1 MANPDN
7 EKLFRIAFL
16 NQGKVYELFCSGVC
30 SSNLFGFVEASGLL
44 LGEKDSLVVDPTEEK
59 MRDEF
64 DGVEVLHLPMHSV
77 LRVEQVKKKGHA
89 VIRDR
94 ESGEK
99 VMPFPIQ
106 PGSRSRPQ

>member
-1 MANPDN
+1 MSKPEN
-7 EKLFRIAFL
+7 EKLFRIAFI
-16 NQGKVYELFCSGVC
+16 NHGKVYELFCTGVC
-30 SSNLFGFVEASGLL
+30 TSGLWGFVEVSGLEF
-44 LGEKDSLVVDPTEEK
+44 GDKDSLVVDPTDEK

-77 LRVEQVKKKGHA
+77 LRVEQVKKKGQA

-99 VMPFPIQ
+99 VTPFPAQ
-106 PGSRSRPQ
+106 PGSRSRP

>member
-1 MANPDN
+1 MSKPDN

-16 NQGKVYELFCSGVC
+16 NHGKVYELFCSGVC
-30 SSNLFGFVEASGLL
+30 TSGLL
-44 LGEKDSLVVDPTEEK
+44 GFIEVTGLEFEDKGSLVVDPTEEK

-64 DGVEVLHLPMHSV
+64 DGVEILHLPMHSV
-77 LRVEQVKKKGHA
+77 LRVEQVRKKGPA

-99 VMPFPIQ
+99 VTPFPIQ
-106 PGSRSRPQ
+106 PGSRNRL

>member
-1 MANPDN
+1 MSKTDN

-16 NQGKVYELFCSGVC
+16 NHGKVYELFCTGVC
-30 SSNLFGFVEASGLL
+30 TSGLLGFVEVSGLEF
-44 LGEKDSLVVDPTEEK
+44 GDQDSLVVDPTEEK

-64 DGVEVLHLPMHSV
+64 DGVEILHLPMHSV
-77 LRVEQVKKKGHA
+77 LRVEQVKKKGQA

-99 VMPFPIQ
+99 VTPFPIQ
-106 PGSRSRPQ
+106 PGSRNRP

>member
-1 MANPDN
+1 MSKPDN

-16 NQGKVYELFCSGVC
+16 NHGKVYEIFCTGVC
-30 SSNLFGFVEASGLL
+30 TSGLLGFVEVSGLEF
-44 LGEKDSLVVDPTEEK
+44 GDKDSLVIDPTEEK

-64 DGVEVLHLPMHSV
+64 DGVEVLYLPIHSV
-77 LRVEQVKKKGHA
+77 LRVEQVKKKGPA

-99 VMPFPIQ
+99 VTPFPIQ
-106 PGSRSRPQ
+106 PGGRNRV

>member
-1 MANPDN
+1 MTKS
-7 EKLFRIAFL
+7 ESKRLFRVAFL
-16 NQGKVYELFCSGVC
+16 NHGKVYELFCTDVC
-30 SSNLFGFVEASGLL
+30 TSSLFGFVEVSGLVL
-44 LGEKDSLVVDPTEEK
+44 EEKGSLVVDPTEEK

-77 LRVEQVKKKGHA
+77 LRVEQVKKKGQA

-99 VMPFPIQ
+99 VMPFPVQ
-106 PGSRSRPQ
+106 PGGRTRP

>member
-1 MANPDN
+1 MNKPDM

-16 NQGKVYELFCSGVC
+16 NHGKVYELFCTGVC
-30 SSNLFGFVEASGLL
+30 TSGLFGFVEVSGLVFS
-44 LGEKDSLVVDPTEEK
+44 EKDSLVVDPTEEK

-64 DGVEVLHLPMHSV
+64 DGVEILHLPMHSV
-77 LRVEQVKKKGHA
+77 LRIEQVKKKGQA

-99 VMPFPIQ
+99 VTPFPLQ
-106 PGSRSRPQ
+106 PGNRTQF